1 VIKWQLFTP
10 FPVRISRA
18 FSPMTWTLTPATDF
32 AAHAGRWNALNA
44 AGPAS
49 PLLEADFVIP
59 LLQHFGGDR
68 ALLAT
73 CEQQGRTV
81 AMAVVIQQRRG
92 VWATFQP
99 AQQPLAMWLQ
109 LPQADAARLRD
120 GLLRA
125 LPGGK
130 VLLAVMQCD
139 PALAPR
145 PPDAGHVQTLDYMD
159 TARITLGMPYD
170 EYWAGRGRNLRN
182 NLKKQRSRLQR
193 EGIATRL
200 EMCTAPEQI
209 AAAVADYGRLES
221 NGWKGAEGTAVHAD
235 NAQGRFYTDMLAAF
249 CRRGA
254 GSAVRYWFNG
264 QLVAMDLCIEGGG
277 VLVVLK
283 TAYDESVPSHYSPA
297 LLMRDDSFRLLFS
310 RPGLQVVEFYGKVLP
325 WHRQWTDEVRTMYHI
340 NHYRWPMLRQLH
352 RQLHAMQRISSE

>member
-1 VIKWQLFTP
+1 
-10 FPVRISRA
+10 
-18 FSPMTWTLTPATDF
+18 MTWTLTPATEF
-32 AAHAGRWNALNA
+32 ATHAGRWNALNA

-49 PLLEADFVIP
+49 PLLEADFIIP
-59 LLQHFGGDR
+59 LLQHFDGGR

-73 CEQQGRTV
+73 CEQQGCTV
-81 AMAVVIQQRRG
+81 AMTVVVQQRQG

-99 AQQPLAMWLQ
+99 AQQPLALWLQ
-109 LPQADAARLRD
+109 LPDQDAAGLRD

-125 LPGGK
+125 LPGSN
-130 VLLAVMQCD
+130 LIFAVMQCD
-139 PALAPR
+139 PALAVR
-145 PPDAGHVQTLDYMD
+145 PPDAGRVQTLDYME
-159 TARITLGMPYD
+159 TARITLGAPYD
-170 EYWAGRGRNLRN
+170 DYWAARGKNLRN

-200 EMCTAPEQI
+200 EICTAPEQM

-221 NGWKGAEGTAVHAD
+221 NGWKGAEGTAVHAG
-235 NAQGRFYTDMLAAF
+235 NAQGRFYSDMLAAF

-254 GSAVRYWFNG
+254 GSAVRYWFG
-264 QLVAMDLCIEGGG
+264 DRLVAMDLCIEGNG

-283 TAYDESVPSHYSPA
+283 TAYDESVESHYSPA
-297 LLMRDDSFRLLFS
+297 LLMRDESFRDVFS

-340 NHYRWPMLRQLH
+340 NHYRWPLL
-352 RQLHAMQRISSE
+352 RQLHAMRRTSTRISSE

>member
-1 VIKWQLFTP
+1 MI
-10 FPVRISRA
+10 
-18 FSPMTWTLTPATDF
+18 WTLIPATDF
-32 AAHAGRWNALNA
+32 ATHAGRWNALNA

-59 LLQHFGGDR
+59 LLQHFDGGS
-68 ALLAT
+68 ALLAS
-73 CEQQGRTV
+73 CERDGRII
-81 AMAVVIQQRRG
+81 AMAVVVQQRPG
-92 VWATFQP
+92 VWGTFQP

-109 LPQADAARLRD
+109 LPGEDAGQLRD
-120 GLLRA
+120 SLLHS
-125 LPGGK
+125 LPGSK
-130 VLLAVMQCD
+130 LLLGVMQCD

-145 PPDAGHVQTLDYMD
+145 PPDGGRVQTLDYMD
-159 TARITLGMPYD
+159 TARLTVSGTYD
-170 EYWAGRGRNLRN
+170 DYWAARGKNLRG

-200 EMCTAPEQI
+200 EICMAPEQM
-209 AAAVADYGRLES
+209 AQAVADYGRLES
-221 NGWKGAEGTAVHAD
+221 NGWKGAEGTAVHAG

-254 GSAVRYWFNG
+254 GSAVRYWFGG
-264 QLVAMDLCIEGGG
+264 QLVAMDLCIERGG

-283 TAYDESVPSHYSPA
+283 TAYDESVDAHFSPA
-297 LLMRDDSFRLLFS
+297 LLMRDESFRQLYS

-340 NHYRWPMLRQLH
+340 NHYRWPLLRQLH
-352 RQLHAMQRISSE
+352 RQLQAMRRTPTRIFTES

>member
-1 VIKWQLFTP
+1 
-10 FPVRISRA
+10 
-18 FSPMTWTLTPATDF
+18 MTWTLTPATDF
-32 AAHAGRWNALNA
+32 AAHADRWNALNA
-44 AGPAS
+44 AGAAA

-59 LLQHFGGDR
+59 LLQHFDDGR

-73 CEQQGRTV
+73 CEHGGRVV
-81 AMAVVIQQRRG
+81 AMAVVVQQRQG

-109 LPQADAARLRD
+109 LPGEDAAQLRSS
-120 GLLRA
+120 LLGA

-130 VLLAVMQCD
+130 LILAVMQCD
-139 PALAPR
+139 PVLAAR
-145 PPDAGHVQTLDYMD
+145 PLDGGRVQTLDYIE
-159 TARITLGMPYD
+159 TSCITIHASYD
-170 EYWAGRGRNLRN
+170 DYWAGRGKNLRN

-200 EMCTAPEQI
+200 EICTAPKQM

-221 NGWKGAEGTAVHAD
+221 SGWKGAEGTAVHAD

-254 GSAVRYWFNG
+254 GSAVRYWFNDR
-264 QLVAMDLCIEGGG
+264 LVAMDLCIEGGG

-283 TAYDESVPSHYSPA
+283 TAYDESVESHYSPA
-297 LLMRDDSFRLLFS
+297 LLMRDESFRLLFS
-310 RPGLQVVEFYGKVLP
+310 RPGLRVVEFYGKVLP

-340 NHYRWPMLRQLH
+340 NHYRWPLLRKLH
-352 RQLHAMQRISSE
+352 QQLHAMRRTSLE